1 MALNLNKG
9 GEENSKPSNEK
20 KGLNLSKSGDT
31 QKNGLNL
38 GNEDT
43 IAKEL
48 NSAISEVNEFSPKK
62 KNPVIFILLT
72 VVVLGV
78 GIFWFLNKD
87 ATSPEQTSTNNS
99 DNVVS
104 ISSAQTEPIAS
115 SEKTPSNQ
123 EQEKSVN
130 SSSAASADNSASSS
144 PESNVSASSNNVTK
158 SNNAEI
164 SNSTPSK
171 NQSATSTSAPS
182 AITPVGSID
191 EKVIQVIRG
200 NFGIGFERKTALGDE
215 YAIIQAKVNEWY
227 RNNIN

>member
-31 QKNGLNL
+31 QKTGLNL
-38 GNEDT
+38 GKEDT
-43 IAKEL
+43 VAKEA
-48 NSAISEVNEFSPKK
+48 NSAISEVNESSPKK
-62 KNPVIFILLT
+62 KNPVIFILLA
-72 VVVLGV
+72 VVVVGV
-78 GIFWFLNKD
+78 GIFLFLNKD
-87 ATSPEQTSTNNS
+87 AASPEQKSTINS
-99 DNVVS
+99 DNAVS
-104 ISSAQTEPIAS
+104 TSSDQTEPTAS
-115 SEKTPSNQ
+115 PENTLNNQ

-130 SSSAASADNSASSS
+130 PSTAASSDSSVSSS

-158 SNNAEI
+158 SNNVES

-191 EKVIQVIRG
+191 EKVNQVLRG
-200 NFGIGFERKTALGDE
+200 KFGNGLERKRALGDE
-215 YAIIQAKVNEWY
+215 YAIIQAKVNELY
-227 RNNIN
+227 RNKNN